1 MRKRLVSSALAIV
14 LTVTS
19 FTYLPVSSYA
29 DPASPVANPITDP
42 VPLKSWYTKAA
53 TNWESEALPLGNGYM
68 GAMVFGGVD
77 KDQILINEKTLWS
90 GGPGANPDYNGG
102 HKDTAEQKHAL
113 LQQART
119 ELQDLMTQFSS
130 GTPAYKDENGKVI
143 ARDYS
148 NSDSIKKL
156 INGVESTETGGL
168 IGTKKNFG
176 SYQEL
181 GSIWLQ
187 DVKSLRPTITKVFT
201 AQDNTKN
208 AGEKV
213 DKLFDN
219 NTDTK
224 YFADGHQGAKEY
236 VIEWEYD
243 KNMTTKSYSIT
254 TGNDSQPRDPKSWT
268 ISASN
273 DGESYSIIDTVS
285 DFDLAGRKQTK
296 QFELDVPGSYK
307 FFKLN
312 ITSLYGTN
320 QALQMSELKIIFDES
335 TLPQDNHPTNYKRE
349 LDFNNAVASVSYNQ
363 GGAGIKREYLVNYPD
378 NVMAIRL
385 SSTDEGKF
393 NQFVSVTS
401 AQTSKT
407 ISSLGDTITMTGW
420 PADHNKA
427 NAANDFDNTLHFA
440 MQMKVIPT
448 GGTMV
453 AENNGILVQ
462 DADSIL
468 ILMTSG
474 TNYQQSMDDS
484 FDYFTGVNPLTAVSD
499 RLQAAAQKGYDQLY
513 ERHVNDYKNLFDRVD
528 LNLMNAPFPN
538 KPTDELLAGYAR
550 TNQPLEDR
558 YLEQLYYQFGRYL
571 LISSSREGSLPANLQ
586 GVWAAGTNPPW
597 SADYHVNI
605 NLQMNYWLAE
615 QTNLSETHV
624 PLIEYIQSLVPRGRI
639 SAQHGY
645 VTPAGDPVRGW
656 TTHHENNI
664 WGNTAPAVSGA
675 FFSPEDGAWLAQN
688 IWERYQFT
696 MDEAFL
702 RDNYSIMLEA
712 ALFWVDN
719 LWEDTR
725 DGTLVANPSYSPEHG
740 PYSLGAT
747 EVQAVVW
754 GIFEEVIKAS
764 EVLNMDSKELDEIM
778 KAQSKLAGPKIGLG
792 GQFMEWKDEVNMD
805 LTGDNGHR
813 HTNHLYGLHPGSQI
827 VAGRSEEEDKYVDA
841 MKVTLNTRGDGGTGW
856 SKAWKIN
863 FWSRLR
869 DGDRAQKLVKEILYE
884 STLSNLFDTHPPF
897 QIDGNFGATAGM
909 TEMLL
914 QTQGG
919 AIELLPALPS
929 KWSTGSVSGLKAR
942 GNVEVDMTWDQA
954 SLSSAVLKTGTTGS
968 ITIKGANISTAT
980 VMNGNT
986 PVDFS
991 IVDDNTIVISAQQGD
1006 AYVIS
1011 DIQDAAASHN
1021 PYVIMNAVDA
1031 DILYGRIN
1039 KSSIA
1044 LQEAAAGDYAMF
1056 KNVQF
1061 GNEGA
1066 NKVHLQVSSNKK
1078 VPEDLGKIEL
1088 RLDSPTSPVIA
1099 SILAD
1104 NTGDMGIYKTLS
1116 ASLPFT
1122 VSGTHDLYISFTR
1135 PSNLKSLQFFTSKDN
1150 VAIAGINILGS
1161 TLVGLPATGR
1171 TDVSYTASISYSD
1184 GSTET
1189 GSSNV
1194 IWSLN
1199 GNYSGVKI
1207 SSGGKLSVKEGASTQ
1222 DIVVSATSSKEPQW
1236 TKHLPVRLVS
1246 GVIQPLKL
1254 RGIDRNAES
1263 GGSGS
1268 NGKMTFNND
1277 WVQFLGSNGW
1287 LKFNKVDLKDGIQNV
1302 MIGYASPSTA
1312 TREIQ
1317 VRIAEPD
1324 VGTVNEAVTVATLNI
1339 SGTTDGWEQLKEV
1352 FTSEIAETNGVKDV
1366 YLFWPQTGF
1375 NLSYATLN
1383 VLQANDDSTVY
1394 RDISFDVLP
1403 ADAAITVEDSEGYL
1417 YSSAGDGKSFRLPE
1431 GGAYTYTVSKVGYIS
1446 QSAGFTVDTDLI
1458 LPIEL
1463 EANPVQVQPSW
1474 PAGSTLTASHVGN
1487 TELTLTWTPA
1497 AGDNEVSG
1505 YRVYNGTDL
1514 MSTVTGSV
1522 YSYSLNGLSPSTTYT
1537 FKVEAG
1543 DADNNW
1549 SIDGPVAVITTLP
1562 DETTP
1567 SDTIAPVWPAGSSL
1581 KATNVGSKDVTLN
1594 WTNAEDNVAVTSYK
1608 VYNGT
1613 VLLATVQGD
1622 VNSYKVDGLS
1632 ASTTYTF
1639 KVEAGDAVNNW
1650 STDGPLT
1657 SVTTTSG
1664 TQSGGNDGSGN
1675 GGSVSP
1681 PVTTK
1686 PNHIKAPIPSIDSSG
1701 KATTV
1706 IDLGIFR
1713 KAREASKQV
1722 YVEIPSVNGANA
1734 YDVTIPVEAFEAGEA
1749 ASTVEITTP
1758 LGTVTVSGAMLGA
1771 AEKTGAHNVSITF
1784 TKKDTSKLNTTDQ
1797 ANVFNRPVIGID
1809 IKLDGVT
1816 KSWSN
1821 PNAPVSVSIPYTP
1834 SPVEL
1839 SDPEH
1844 IVVWSI
1850 DETGKVTPVPTGK
1863 YDPVKGAVT
1872 FTTTQFGDFAV
1883 AYVKKSFHDIA
1894 NFEWAKQ
1901 AIEVLASK
1909 GVINGTSTDT
1919 YTPEAPIK
1927 RADFILLLVNALGLS
1942 ATTEG
1947 NFSDV
1952 NPVAYYAEAVAV
1964 AKKIGVATGMGDGKF
1979 NPDAT
1984 ITRQDM
1990 MVLIE
1995 RAMAFANKP
2004 LLAGTS
2010 ADVNAY
2016 YDKDNIADYAG
2027 QSIATL
2033 VKNGI
2038 VNGSGNNIN
2047 PLGYASRAETAV
2059 LLYRIYNK

>member
-1 MRKRLVSSALAIV
+1 MRKRLVHSTLAIV

-29 DPASPVANPITDP
+29 DPTSLVANPITDP
-42 VPLKSWYTKAA
+42 APLKSWYTKAA

-68 GAMVFGGVD
+68 GAMVFGGID

-102 HKDTAEQKHAL
+102 HKDSAEQKHAL

-130 GTPAYKDENGKVI
+130 GAPAYKDENGKVI

-148 NSDSIKKL
+148 NSSSIRNQ
-156 INGVESTETGGL
+156 INGVQGSGGL
-168 IGTKKNFG
+168 IGTKNNFG

-187 DVKSLRPTITKVFT
+187 DVKSLRPTITKTFT

-213 DKLFDN
+213 DKLFDD

-224 YFADGHQGAKEY
+224 YFADGNQGAKEY

-243 KNMTTKSYSIT
+243 KKMTTKSYSIT
-254 TGNDSQPRDPKSWT
+254 TGNDAQPRDPKNWT

-273 DGESYSIIDTVS
+273 DGVTYSTIDTVS
-285 DFDLAGRKQTK
+285 AFELAGRKQTM
-296 QFELDVPGSYK
+296 QFELDVPGAYK
-307 FFKLN
+307 YFKLN
-312 ITSLYGTN
+312 ITSLNETN

-335 TLPQDNHPTNYKRE
+335 TLPENDHPSNYKRE

-363 GGAGIKREYLVNYPD
+363 GGAEIKREYLVNYPD

-385 SSTDEGKF
+385 SSTDKGKF

-401 AQTSKT
+401 AQTRKT
-407 ISSLGDTITMTGW
+407 VTSLGDTITMTGW
-420 PADHNKA
+420 PSDHNKA

-484 FDYFTGVNPLTAVSD
+484 FDYFTGVNPLIAVSE
-499 RLQAAAQKGYDQLY
+499 RLQSAAQKGYAELY
-513 ERHVNDYKNLFDRVD
+513 DRHVSDYKNLFDRVD

-597 SADYHVNI
+597 DADYHINI

-645 VTPAGDPVRGW
+645 VTPAGHPVRGW

-664 WGNTAPAVSGA
+664 WGNTAPAVSDA

-764 EVLNMDSKELDEIM
+764 EVLNIDSKELQEII
-778 KAQSKLAGPKIGLG
+778 KSQSKLAGPKIGLG

-827 VAGRSEEEDKYVDA
+827 VAGRSEEEDNYVDA

-914 QTQGG
+914 QSQGG

-954 SLSSAVLKTGTTGS
+954 SLSSAVLKTGTTGLV
-968 ITIKGANISTAT
+968 TIKGANISTAS

-986 PVDFS
+986 PVNFS

-1006 AYVIS
+1006 TYVIS
-1011 DIQDAAASHN
+1011 DIQDAAVSHN

-1039 KSSIA
+1039 KSSTA

-1066 NKVHLQVSSNKK
+1066 NKVRIQVSSDKK
-1078 VPEDLGKIEL
+1078 VPEDLGNIEL

-1116 ASLPFT
+1116 ASLPYN

-1150 VAIAGINILGS
+1150 AAIVGINVLGS
-1161 TLVGLPATGR
+1161 TLVGLPTTGR
-1171 TDVSYTASISYSD
+1171 TDVSYTASISYDD

-1194 IWSLN
+1194 KWSLN

-1207 SSGGKLSVKEGASTQ
+1207 NSDGTLSIKEGASTQ
-1222 DIVVSATSSKEPQW
+1222 DIIVSATSTKEPQW
-1236 TKHLPVRLVS
+1236 TKHLQVRLVS
-1246 GVIQPLKL
+1246 GTIQPLKI
-1254 RGIDRNAES
+1254 RGIERNAES
-1263 GGSGS
+1263 GGTNP
-1268 NGKMTFNND
+1268 NGIMTFNND
-1277 WVQFLGSNGW
+1277 WVEFLGSNGW

-1302 MIGYASPSTA
+1302 LIGYASPSA
-1312 TREIQ
+1312 STREIQ

-1324 VGTVNEAVTVATLNI
+1324 VGTVNEAVKVATLNT
-1339 SGTTDGWEQLKEV
+1339 SGTTDGWTNLKDV
-1352 FTSEIAETNGVKDV
+1352 FTSEIAESSGEKDV

-1375 NLSYATLN
+1375 NLSYVTLN
-1383 VLQANDDSTVY
+1383 ILQANDDSTVY
-1394 RDISFDVLP
+1394 RDVSFDVSP
-1403 ADAAITVEDSEGYL
+1403 ADAVITVEDSEGYW
-1417 YSSAGDGKSFRLPE
+1417 YSSSGDGKSFRLPE
-1431 GGAYTYTVSKVGYIS
+1431 GGAYTYTVSKVGFIS
-1446 QSAGFTVDTDLI
+1446 QSAGFTVDTDVV

-1463 EANPVQVQPSW
+1463 ESNRIQVQPSW
-1474 PAGSTLTASHVGN
+1474 PAGSTLTASQVGSK
-1487 TELTLTWTPA
+1487 ELTLAWTPA
-1497 AGDNEVSG
+1497 AGDTEVAG

-1514 MSTVTGSV
+1514 VSTVTGSV
-1522 YSYSLNGLSPSTTYT
+1522 YSYTLNGLSPSTTYT

-1543 DADNNW
+1543 DA
-1549 SIDGPVAVITTLP
+1549 
-1562 DETTP
+1562 
-1567 SDTIAPVWPAGSSL
+1567 
-1581 KATNVGSKDVTLN
+1581 
-1594 WTNAEDNVAVTSYK
+1594 ED
-1608 VYNGT
+1608 
-1613 VLLATVQGD
+1613 
-1622 VNSYKVDGLS
+1622 
-1632 ASTTYTF
+1632 
-1639 KVEAGDAVNNW
+1639 NW
-1650 STDGPLT
+1650 STDGPST
-1657 SVTTTSG
+1657 SATTTADAG
-1664 TQSGGNDGSGN
+1664 SGGHNGSGN
-1675 GGSVSP
+1675 GGTVPP

-1686 PNHIKAPIPSIDSSG
+1686 PNHIKGAVPSIDSSG
-1701 KATTV
+1701 TATTV
-1706 IDLGIFR
+1706 IDSETFR
-1713 KAREASKQV
+1713 KASDASKQV
-1722 YVEIPSVNGANA
+1722 YIEIPSVNGAHA
-1734 YDVTIPVEAFEAGEA
+1734 YQVTVPIAAFQADDSA
-1749 ASTVEITTP
+1749 RTIEITTSI
-1758 LGTVTVSGAMLGA
+1758 GTVTVSSAMLGA
-1771 AEKTGAHNVSITF
+1771 VETTGAHNVSITI
-1784 TKKDTSKLNTTDQ
+1784 TQKDAGKWNTADQ
-1797 ANVFNRPVIGID
+1797 TNVISRPVIGID
-1809 IKLDGVT
+1809 LKLGGVT
-1816 KSWSN
+1816 KPWSN
-1821 PNAPVSVSIPYTP
+1821 PNAPVTISIPYTP
-1834 SPVEL
+1834 TSSEL
-1839 SDPEH
+1839 SDPEYLV
-1844 IVVWSI
+1844 IWRI
-1850 DETGKVTPVPTGK
+1850 DETGKVIPVPTGK
-1863 YDPVKGAVT
+1863 YDSAKGSVT
-1872 FTTTQFGDFAV
+1872 FTTTQFGDFV
-1883 AYVKKSFHDIA
+1883 IAYVTKSFTDIA
-1894 NFEWAKQ
+1894 NYGWAKQ

-1909 GVINGTSTDT
+1909 GVINGTSTDK
-1919 YTPEAPIK
+1919 YTPEASIK

-1952 NPVAYYAEAVAV
+1952 NPAAYYAEAVAV
-1964 AKKIGVATGMGDGKF
+1964 AKKIGIATGTGDGTF
-1979 NPDAT
+1979 NPDAK

-1990 MVLIE
+1990 MVLID
-1995 RAMAFANKP
+1995 RAMAFSNKT

-2010 ADVNAY
+2010 VEVQSFS
-2016 YDKDNIADYAG
+2016 DKDNIADYAR
-2027 QSIATL
+2027 QSVATL

-2038 VNGSGNNIN
+2038 VNGNGSNIN

-2059 LLYRIYNK
+2059 LLYRMYNK